1 MAIKVNEASTM
12 KINLFFSVK
21 RSPILKEISYHI
33 FHFEESFWGDFNETK
48 RTNDSTN
55 YYKRFDLRVPIKWIF
70 RVNIPLPI
78 RSLFSKIITSSR
90 ISINN
95 LHNYT
100 GQIDLIDR
108 GGRINHLEESNFSSS
123 SREFF
128 VVCYFA
134 NLISSHPVYIETGRT
149 SSNLRGIKTRIFP
162 RS

>member
-33 FHFEESFWGDFNETK
+33 FHFEESFCGDFNETK

-108 GGRINHLEESNFSSS
+108 GEELIINSRNRIFLPHRES
-123 SREFF
+123 F